1 MLVVAPAGAF
11 STLTFLVGAVTSILS
26 GYLGMTIAVYANAR
40 TALQARK
47 VVADVE
53 RGAESCLLHIRIS
66 GRNAARRRSPFT
78 GVPLCSK

>member
-1 MLVVAPAGAF
+1 MHGNPAAAAAAGAF

-47 VVADVE
+47 GIAPAFMCGASRCCG
-53 RGAESCLLHIRIS
+53 RG
-66 GRNAARRRSPFT
+66 AARRGT
-78 GVPLCSK
+78 GCGVAMLG

>member
-47 VVADVE
+47 GIAPAFMCGAWAQGVG
-53 RGAESCLLHIRIS
+53 RGRGLR
-66 GRNAARRRSPFT
+66 
-78 GVPLCSK
+78 LC